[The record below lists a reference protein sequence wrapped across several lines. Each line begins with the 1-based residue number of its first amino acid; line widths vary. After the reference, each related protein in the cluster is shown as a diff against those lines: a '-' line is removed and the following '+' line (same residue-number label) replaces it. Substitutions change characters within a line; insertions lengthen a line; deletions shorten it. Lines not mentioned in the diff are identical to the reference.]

1 MAEENKLINGN
12 LSIAD
17 AKEGVK
23 RKFSKEAILEALP
36 CDVLVIGVDGR
47 VVLANSKYCE
57 RRGCPSQ
64 SLLGADVR
72 AVEPDTQKSLMA
84 ILDNEAETRLMFRE
98 KGGLV
103 LQSNIVENGK
113 AAGAMQLRFHYL
125 DLGGADSLEL
135 NYSHLNEDINKL
147 FETNWDV
154 IYASDKN
161 GTTLEVSSA
170 SKTIWGVEAESLI
183 GKSVYELE
191 KKRIYYPSITRMV
204 LESKRRVQAIQTTAT
219 GKKLLVLGTP
229 IKDEKG
235 EIIRVINT
243 SRLIINENE
252 LYKELEETKL
262 LVEGYRRELDD
273 IRRKECQEVP
283 FIAGSVQM
291 RKVASLAMKVSETDI
306 AVIITGESGVGKEVL
321 ANYIHSVSNR
331 RDKPYI
337 KVNCGA
343 IPPTLMESEL
353 FGYEKGAFTG
363 AEKGGKPG
371 IFELAN
377 NGTLFLDEIGE
388 IPITLQP
395 KFLRVLQENE
405 FMRVGGTKP
414 ISVDVRVIAATN
426 RDLLKE
432 VELGNFRKDLYYR
445 LNVVDIQIP
454 PLRERRDD
462 ILPLSLSFLDKY
474 NKKYRMDKSF
484 SPEVMD
490 VFMAYK
496 WDGNIRELQNTIER
510 MVVLSARSVIGVE
523 DLPEIITSSSRGAAI
538 RVEEIMPLKEAH
550 QLVEDL
556 LMEMAKEKYSTTTQI
571 AKALGVDQSTI
582 SRKMKKKD

>member
-1 MAEENKLINGN
+1 MS
-12 LSIAD
+12 SIYRD
-17 AKEGVK
+17 
-23 RKFSKEAILEALP
+23 I
-36 CDVLVIGVDGR
+36 
-47 VVLANSKYCE
+47 
-57 RRGCPSQ
+57 
-64 SLLGADVR
+64 
-72 AVEPDTQKSLMA
+72 T
-84 ILDNEAETRLMFRE
+84 
-98 KGGLV
+98 
-103 LQSNIVENGK
+103 LQ
-113 AAGAMQLRFHYL
+113 Q
-125 DLGGADSLEL
+125 
-135 NYSHLNEDINKL
+135 
-147 FETNWDV
+147 
-154 IYASDKN
+154 
-161 GTTLEVSSA
+161 
-170 SKTIWGVEAESLI
+170 
-183 GKSVYELE
+183 
-191 KKRIYYPSITRMV
+191 
-204 LESKRRVQAIQTTAT
+204 
-219 GKKLLVLGTP
+219 
-229 IKDEKG
+229 
-235 EIIRVINT
+235 
-243 SRLIINENE
+243 
-252 LYKELEETKL
+252 
-262 LVEGYRRELDD
+262 
-273 IRRKECQEVP
+273 
-283 FIAGSVQM
+283 
-291 RKVASLAMKVSETDI
+291 VSETDI

-321 ANYIHSVSNR
+321 ANYIHSVSSR

-490 VFMAYK
+490 VFMASK
-496 WDGNIRELQNTIER
+496 WDGNIRELQIP
-510 MVVLSARSVIGVE
+510 LSAWWCF
-523 DLPEIITSSSRGAAI
+523 LPAA
-538 RVEEIMPLKEAH
+538 L
-550 QLVEDL
+550 
-556 LMEMAKEKYSTTTQI
+556 S
-571 AKALGVDQSTI
+571 G
-582 SRKMKKKD
+582 